1 VWFVKPRTVTPFA
14 EPAILANARAPR
26 KVRGMSDEAENP
38 EPEIAAPRTG
48 FPLVV
53 LLVIGLCLALK
64 APTLNYKHGEDDEVI
79 YVMLTANWLQTG
91 NYSIQG
97 TEIVP
102 KLSQYMYNRPLF
114 HHPPLYPILLAPFLL
129 LQTLGA
135 AVIIGWFGHVL
146 AILAVALVGR
156 RLLARGDPEF
166 SAWSPCF
173 VLPLVGV
180 AVDPLLVFTT
190 RKLWID
196 PLMSGLLAMA
206 VVLVYLAADTRRRKL
221 CYLIGGLCLA
231 LAALCKLTACAFT
244 AIILLVIFMNEKD
257 WKQRGIATFL
267 AGLPGLCLV
276 LPWLIVFYQQYGTIY
291 PYWVNDDPAAIAANP
306 FVQNVLDRG
315 YFFFFYRLPLLQP
328 LALICLVVWARRW
341 RDTRHAEIAMGLAW
355 VLGFLALISALGGGV
370 GRIMR
375 YLTPLAA
382 GIYVFY
388 YALLARYPQW
398 RQPMLTFGLIAVV
411 FAAFN
416 GAIYL
421 VMPIVDDMGGIFS
434 LGK

>member
-1 VWFVKPRTVTPFA
+1 
-14 EPAILANARAPR
+14 
-26 KVRGMSDEAENP
+26 MSDTADTPEAESD
-38 EPEIAAPRTG
+38 AQPRSW
-48 FPLVV
+48 FFLVV
-53 LLVIGLCLALK
+53 TLVIGLCFVLK
-64 APTLNYKHGEDDEVI
+64 APTLHYKHGEDDEVI

-114 HHPPLYPILLAPFLL
+114 HHPPLYPVLLAPFLL
-129 LQTLGA
+129 MRSLGA
-135 AVIIGWFGHVL
+135 AVVIGWFGHAL
-146 AILAVALVGR
+146 AIIAVALIGR
-156 RLLARGDPEF
+156 RLLARGDPAF
-166 SAWSPCF
+166 NAWSPLF

-180 AVDPLLVFTT
+180 ALDPLLVFTT

-206 VVLVYLAADTRRRKL
+206 VVLVYLAADAKRRKL
-221 CYLIGGLCLA
+221 CYLAGGLCLA

-244 AIILLVIFMNEKD
+244 AIILLMIFMNEKD
-257 WKQRGIATFL
+257 WRQRGIATFL

-276 LPWLIVFYQQYGTIY
+276 LPWLVIFYQQYGTVY

-306 FVQNVLDRG
+306 FVQSVLGRG
-315 YFFFFYRLPLLQP
+315 FFFFFYRLPLMQP
-328 LALICLVVWARRW
+328 LVLLVLVVWAMRW
-341 RDTRHAEIAMGLAW
+341 RDTRHAEIAMGVAW
-355 VLGFLALISALGGGV
+355 VLGFLTLISFLGGGV

-375 YLTPLAA
+375 YLTPLSA

-388 YALLARYPQW
+388 YALLARNPRW
-398 RQPMLTFGLIAVV
+398 RQAMLGLGLLCVG
-411 FAAFN
+411 FAAVN

-434 LGK
+434 LGATPDLPPGE